1 MMKIN
6 WYKVTVFAAVII
18 AFVTLAI
25 CQGCQVQK
33 LRKENAEY
41 RAQNEQFKANN
52 AELSAKID
60 SLKSIC
66 ADFETQNLTFK
77 ESNEIL
83 TQSLD
88 ALKIENANFIVENR
102 KLKQYVDGLDD
113 ISKAFAD
120 YLNRLKN
127 EVSRL
132 EKIGR

>member
-1 MMKIN
+1 MKIN
-6 WYKVTVFAAVII
+6 WYKLAVVAAVII
-18 AFVTLAI
+18 TFVVLAI

-52 AELSAKID
+52 AELSARID
-60 SLKSIC
+60 SLKNIC
-66 ADFETQNLTFK
+66 ADLQNQNTIFEENNGLLLQNI
-77 ESNEIL
+77 N
-83 TQSLD
+83 D
-88 ALKIENANFIVENR
+88 LKIENANFIVENR
-102 KLKQYVDGLDD
+102 KLKQYIDGLDD

>member
-1 MMKIN
+1 MKIN
-6 WYKVTVFAAVII
+6 WYKLAVVAAVII
-18 AFVTLAI
+18 TFVVLAI

-41 RAQNEQFKANN
+41 KAQNEQFKANN

-60 SLKSIC
+60 SLKTIC
-66 ADFETQNLTFK
+66 ADFEVQNLTFK

-83 TQSLD
+83 SQSLND
-88 ALKIENANFIVENR
+88 LKVENANFIVENR

-120 YLNRLKN
+120 YLARLKK
-127 EVSRL
+127 EVDRL
-132 EKIGR
+132 EKIQR